1 MLKVKVEPS
10 RTSIKPNPVQVLP
23 AGSLL
28 GILLVATVGC
38 KNKRQKLKMLANN
51 TENEAENAY
60 RIYAAKCQF
69 SFKEEMVK

>member
-28 GILLVATVGC
+28 GILLVGTVGC
-38 KNKRQKLKMLANN
+38 KNKRQKLKMLAND
-51 TENEAENAY
+51 TENEAENTY
-60 RIYAAKCQF
+60 RINAAKCQF
-69 SFKEEMVK
+69 SFKE